1 MIEFLNSNLVVLAII
16 LVPLALTFWIK
27 RKLFLRVAFP
37 STIFTTFAV
46 QVLKKITAINRPFIE
61 NPNVLGVATNIPS
74 DYSFPSLHTAL
85 ATILAWTLAAIKP
98 TLSWIG
104 FGILFLVAL
113 SRLYFGL
120 HYFEDLIGGFAIATI
135 IFWFLFV
142 LNKKNI
148 FSSISRNVN
157 LRRKIVHLFYG
168 FTLIFL
174 LDFNILTTQR
184 FLLIVLFWTGLVLAS
199 IFWLPKPISNI
210 VLYFERDKS
219 PRILAYG
226 PFVFTI
232 GCFVAYLIFPK
243 PIAIAAIINLAVGD
257 SINALVGYHFKKKG
271 KIIEASL
278 AAVFATALISLQYVN
293 PAMAVAGAIATGLI
307 EFTEPKI
314 GKRKIDDN
322 FLIPLVSGLAMKL
335 VKG

>member
-1 MIEFLNSNLVVLAII
+1 MTEILNSNYVLLAII
-16 LVPLALTFWIK
+16 SFPLALTFWIK
-27 RKLFLRVAFP
+27 RKLFLRIIFP
-37 STIFTTFAV
+37 STLFTTFAV

-61 NPNVLGVATNIPS
+61 NPNVLGVVTNIPS

-104 FGILFLVAL
+104 FGILFLIAL

-135 IFWFLFV
+135 IFWLLFFLY
-142 LNKKNI
+142 KKSVFN
-148 FSSISRNVN
+148 SLSKNVN

-168 FTLIFL
+168 LILVFL

-184 FLLIVLFWTGLVLAS
+184 FLLIILFWSGLVAAS
-199 IFWLPKPISNI
+199 IFWLPKPISSI

-219 PRILAYG
+219 PRVLAYG
-226 PFVFTI
+226 PFVFTVS
-232 GCFVAYLIFPK
+232 CFLTYLIFPK

-257 SINALVGYHFKKKG
+257 SINALVGYHFKKNG
-271 KIIEASL
+271 KRVEASI
-278 AAVFATALISLQYVN
+278 AAVFATALVSLQYVS
-293 PAMAVAGAIATGLI
+293 PAMAVAGAVATGLI

-322 FLIPLVSGLAMKL
+322 ALIPLVSGLAMRL